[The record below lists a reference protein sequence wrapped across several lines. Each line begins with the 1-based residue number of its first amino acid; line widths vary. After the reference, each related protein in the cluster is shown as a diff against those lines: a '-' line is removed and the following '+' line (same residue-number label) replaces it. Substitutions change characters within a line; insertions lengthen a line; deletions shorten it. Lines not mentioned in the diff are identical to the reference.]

1 MIKVTWKGGLL
12 RLPATWSDTAA
23 KTASLDGLNISF
35 FFNPRDDNIPTS
47 IVT

>member
-1 MIKVTWKGGLL
+1 MIKVTGKGGLL
-12 RLPATWSDTAA
+12 KLPPGEVQQLKLLHRMGS
-23 KTASLDGLNISF
+23 NIS

>member
-1 MIKVTWKGGLL
+1 MIKVTGKGGLL
-12 RLPATWSDTAA
+12 RLPTGAVQQLKLLHRMGSTS
-23 KTASLDGLNISF
+23 